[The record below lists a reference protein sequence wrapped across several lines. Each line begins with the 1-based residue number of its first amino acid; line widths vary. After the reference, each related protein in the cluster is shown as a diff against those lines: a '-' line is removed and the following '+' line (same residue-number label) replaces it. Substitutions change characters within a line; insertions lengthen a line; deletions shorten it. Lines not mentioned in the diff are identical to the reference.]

1 MPTQMAIEELKF
13 GFEQLELWK
22 KIREFKKEVS
32 AEAKKWPAEEKFKL
46 IDQIIRSSRSTNA
59 LLAEGHGRF
68 TFSDQLHFC
77 IQARGSLSETIN
89 HLIDAFDEAYI
100 TEERLKYFKEKAK
113 KLKGCLMVISNFYEI
128 KEMVKRNKYFL
139 YPINLIY

>member
-1 MPTQMAIEELKF
+1 MAIEELKF

-32 AEAKKWPAEEKFKL
+32 EEAKKWPAEEKFKL
-46 IDQIIRSSRSTNA
+46 IDQIIRSSRSINA

-77 IQARGSLSETIN
+77 IQARESLSETIN
-89 HLIDAFDEAYI
+89 HLIDAFDEKYI
-100 TEERLKYFKEKAK
+100 IEERLNILKKKEKK
-113 KLKGCLMVISNFYEI
+113 SKDY
-128 KEMVKRNKYFL
+128 
-139 YPINLIY
+139 

>member
-1 MPTQMAIEELKF
+1 MATEAIKF

-22 KIREFKKEVS
+22 KVREFKKEV
-32 AEAKKWPAEEKFKL
+32 ANEAKKWPAEEKFKL
-46 IDQIIRSSRSTNA
+46 IDQTIRSSRSINA

-68 TFSDQLHFC
+68 TFADQLHFC

-100 TEERLKYFKEKAK
+100 TEERLNYFKEKGK
-113 KLKGCLMVISNFYEI
+113 EI
-128 KEMVKRNKYFL
+128 ERMLNGYIKFLRSQRDSENK
-139 YPINLIY
+139 

>member
-1 MPTQMAIEELKF
+1 MATEEIKF

-22 KIREFKKEVS
+22 KVREFKKEVS
-32 AEAKKWPAEEKFKL
+32 EEAKKWPAEEKFKL
-46 IDQIIRSSRSTNA
+46 ITQIIRSSRSINA

-100 TEERLKYFKEKAK
+100 TEERLNYFKEKGK
-113 KLKGCLMVISNFYEI
+113 EI
-128 KEMVKRNKYFL
+128 ERMLNGYIKYLRNQRDSEKQ
-139 YPINLIY
+139 